1 MAETLAYLNGR
12 LVPAQECRLPV
23 YDLGIV
29 IGAAVTDLARTFNRT
44 PYLLEEHVRRL
55 YRSARYAR
63 IRPPIP
69 IEECLRTA
77 AGLLENNA
85 GLLPGRELAIIFY
98 LTAGENRIYA
108 GSAGISEQL
117 TPTFVMHTFP
127 LPFEVWRD
135 AFRTGYHCVTPAPRH
150 WPPQCLSSQIKHRNR
165 LHMWIG
171 EQEIHALDPKAV
183 ALYLDVDGHITET
196 GGSNFVVYRDGRVVS
211 PRRPNILWG
220 LSLEVLTR
228 ILEEFGIPF
237 VEADVHVFDV
247 ANADEAWMPSTPYCL
262 APVTRVNG
270 TPIGDG
276 KPGPV
281 WRRILD
287 RWSAMVSKDIYRE
300 IAEAGG

>member
-12 LVPAQECRLPV
+12 LVPATECRLPV

-29 IGAAVTDLARTFNRT
+29 IGAAVTDLARTFNRA
-44 PYLLEEHVRRL
+44 PYLLDEHVRRL

-63 IRPPIP
+63 IRPPVP
-69 IEECLRTA
+69 PEETLRA
-77 AGLLENNA
+77 ASDLLAHNA

-108 GSAGISEQL
+108 GSAGISAEL

-127 LPFEVWRD
+127 LPFELWKK
-135 AFRTGYHCVTPAPRH
+135 AFHDGYHCVTPAPRH
-150 WPPQCLSSQIKHRNR
+150 WPPACLSSQIKHRNR

-171 EQEIHALDPKAV
+171 EQEVHALDPDAV
-183 ALYLDVDGHITET
+183 PLYLDVDGHVTET
-196 GGSNFVVYRDGRVVS
+196 GGSNFVVYRAGRVVS

-220 LSLEVLTR
+220 LSLEVLVR
-228 ILEEFGIPF
+228 ILGEFGIPF
-237 VEADVHVFDV
+237 VEDDVHVFDV
-247 ANADEAWMPSTPYCL
+247 VNADEAWMPSTPYCL
-262 APVTRVNG
+262 APVTRING
-270 TPIGDG
+270 TPVGDG
-276 KPGPV
+276 KPGPL

-287 RWSAMVSKDIYRE
+287 RWSAMVSKDVYRE